1 MLKDRCVY
9 RIEPICFANVWGGN
23 KLRRYGKASE
33 ADRIGES
40 WELSFVPGSEASVNG
55 VPLSLAFPREA
66 WGTRASAFPFF
77 PVLTKFIDA
86 REKLSVQV
94 HPSDSSALENEGTY
108 GKTEMWYVVEA
119 EDGAGLYMGFRR
131 TLTEDEIR
139 RGIADGSIE
148 NELSFVPVKTGDVF
162 FIPAG
167 TVHAIGAGVLI
178 YEIQQNSTLTY
189 RLYDYGRLGTDGKPR
204 EVHVEKALKVLN
216 REPYE
221 PITPQRCDTGR
232 VIGSCEYFTAREYTV
247 NGTQSFSVT
256 SASFLAINVTEGC
269 GVLSFTD
276 NDGCAV
282 ELTANKGDGFFA
294 PACNDTFT
302 FDVKGTMTVISTEI

>member
-1 MLKDRCVY
+1 MLPQRAVY
-9 RIEPICFANVWGGN
+9 RIEPVCFANVWGGN

-40 WELSFVPGSEASVNG
+40 WELSFVPGSEATVG
-55 VPLSLAFPREA
+55 GIPLSRAFTKEA
-66 WGTRASAFPFF
+66 WGTRASGFPFF

-86 REKLSVQV
+86 KEKLSVQV
-94 HPSDSSALENEGTY
+94 HPSDSYALENEGTY

-119 EDGAGLYMGFRR
+119 EPGAGLYMGFRS
-131 TLTEDEIR
+131 TLTEDEVR
-139 RGIADGSIE
+139 CGIADGSIE
-148 NELSFVPVKTGDVF
+148 SKLSFVPVKTGDVF

-167 TVHAIGAGVLI
+167 TVHAIGGGVLI

-204 EVHVEKALKVLN
+204 ELHVEKALKVLK

-221 PITPQRCDTGR
+221 PITPKRSDTER
-232 VIGSCEYFTAREYTV
+232 VIGSCEYFTAREYV
-247 NGTQSFSVT
+247 IEGNRDFEVT
-256 SASFLAINVTEGC
+256 DASFLAINVTQGC

-276 NDGCAV
+276 SEGRTV
-282 ELTANKGDGFFA
+282 ELSANAGDGFFV
-294 PACNDTFT
+294 PACNDRFTFT
-302 FDVKGTMTVISTEI
+302 LSGRLTVITTEI